1 MIRLAIKLISLAVHY
16 RPEFQPVVDGFRH
29 SSQVVDW
36 DICCPT
42 WHVGPGQMVRYLA
55 LVQSKAGL
63 GLGSPHSLPDI
74 QSPENS
80 VSREKY
86 VSNSNY
92 VRYDSICSLVDR
104 TPKILVDCEDL
115 TRLIFWTFTFGPSEM
130 TWLTHRWQLSDIN
143 RIPCWITLLPVPGH
157 AVNALWLSRF
167 FVTRVYEWLMPS
179 RKRVGTF
186 SVSSEGALGTPK
198 RAENRK

>member
-1 MIRLAIKLISLAVHY
+1 
-16 RPEFQPVVDGFRH
+16 
-29 SSQVVDW
+29 
-36 DICCPT
+36 
-42 WHVGPGQMVRYLA
+42 
-55 LVQSKAGL
+55 
-63 GLGSPHSLPDI
+63 
-74 QSPENS
+74 
-80 VSREKY
+80 
-86 VSNSNY
+86 
-92 VRYDSICSLVDR
+92 
-104 TPKILVDCEDL
+104 
-115 TRLIFWTFTFGPSEM
+115 M

-198 RAENRK
+198 RAENRKLFKNSNWGAEHFFCILFFYWKVWNFLRLPHWACNQNKQQKGLKIIHLEKMLEWITYTIRVPRDFQNLNALPWRLGVRSWGGSGQRQTNAFVEGKTCEGGECPISRSFLKIGF